1 MTAEFSSLGDG
12 AMLLE
17 VEATYENGV
26 LKLDEPLPLAEH
38 ERLVVRISPITSVAE
53 ESYGLIGWT
62 GDPAILRRIA
72 DDDDCGVL
80 ESP

>member
-1 MTAEFSSLGDG
+1 ME
-12 AMLLE
+12 LE

-26 LKLDEPLPLAEH
+26 LKLDGPLPLREH
-38 ERLVVRISPITSVAE
+38 ERLVVRISPKASIAE

-62 GDPAILRRIA
+62 GDPAVLRRIA
-72 DDDDCGVL
+72 EDDECGML